1 MGTPGR
7 KETVSASP
15 LPLRLGE
22 TRQFARVR
30 DLLRGAA
37 FYELKICERLKLSQ
51 FDRVLGLTREKA
63 ALPETR
69 DCLNLLIRLFLLR
82 ESLSLEEIRPL
93 LPTETLEAM
102 QALGLVASDPA
113 DQDKLESPVALYPVG
128 NLFIVSDRWFP
139 PVGKPTTPPQDFV
152 FPAITAN
159 TSQFLA
165 GLPDSPCERLVDLG
179 SGTGV
184 GALAAARYAKC
195 AWAIDITERSTQM
208 AEFNRRLNGLD
219 NVTTLCGDLYEPV
232 GKLKFDRIVAHPPYM
247 PAPRTAQIFYDGGT
261 DGEQL
266 TRRIVQ
272 GLPQY
277 LLPGG
282 RLYCLTMGSDRE
294 AQPFER
300 RIRAWLGEQEQ
311 QFDIGLIVRRL
322 YKPGELAIRW
332 AVKTSSGPE
341 GAGELTKALA
351 DLGVETMVYGWVII
365 QRKTSEGPAFTVRR
379 DAGEPCGRDEIAWLL
394 NWETA
399 ARRPGALELLAEAR
413 LIANP
418 AVECCTVHKL
428 KEGELVAE
436 PLNLHT
442 GYPFDVDCKAQPWV
456 PYLLAQ
462 CNGKSTARELHAL
475 CLRNE
480 WIHAETPLEE
490 FLKLLVVL
498 ISGGFLG
505 VDHPQFPRLLWSGPP
520 AKG

>member
-1 MGTPGR
+1 M
-7 KETVSASP
+7 
-15 LPLRLGE
+15 PLRLGE

-37 FYELKICERLKLSQ
+37 FTEPTICQRLKLTQ
-51 FDRVLGLTREKA
+51 FDRILGLTREKA
-63 ALPETR
+63 VLSETP
-69 DCLNLLIRLFLLR
+69 DCLDILIRLFLLR
-82 ESLSLEEIRPL
+82 ESLSLEVMRPL
-93 LPTETLEAM
+93 IPAETLEALE
-102 QALGLVASDPA
+102 ALGLVALDPA
-113 DQDKLESPVALYPVG
+113 DVGKMESPVALYPVG

-139 PVGKPTTPPQDFV
+139 PRDKAPIPPQDFV

-165 GLPDSPCERLVDLG
+165 GLSDSPCELLVDLG

-184 GALAAARYAKC
+184 GALEAARYARRT
-195 AWAIDITERSTQM
+195 WAIDITERSTQM
-208 AEFNRRLNGLD
+208 AEFNRRLNGLE
-219 NVTTLCGDLYEPV
+219 NVTVVCGDLYAPV
-232 GKLKFDRIVAHPPYM
+232 GSLKFDRIVAHPPYM
-247 PAPRTAQIFYDGGT
+247 PAPKAAQIFYDGGT
-261 DGEQL
+261 DGEQI
-266 TRRIVQ
+266 TRRIVE

-311 QFDIGLIVRRL
+311 QFDIGLIVRRF

-341 GAGELTKALA
+341 GASDLTKALT
-351 DLGVETMVYGWVII
+351 DLGVERMVYGWVII
-365 QRKTSEGPAFTVRR
+365 QRKTDERAAFTIRR
-379 DAGEPCGRDEIAWLL
+379 EAGDQCGREEIAWLL

-399 ARRPGALELLAEAR
+399 ARAPGILKLLAEAW

-418 AVECCTVHKL
+418 AVEFCTVHKL

-442 GYPFDVDCKAQPWV
+442 GYPFDVNCKAQPWV
-456 PYLLAQ
+456 PYLVAQ
-462 CNGKSTARELHAL
+462 CNGKSTARELHSF
-475 CLRNE
+475 CIQNE
-480 WIHAETPLEE
+480 LISAETPLEE
-490 FLKLLVVL
+490 FLKLLTVL

-505 VDHPQFPRLLWSGPP
+505 AESPQFPRTPWGGPA